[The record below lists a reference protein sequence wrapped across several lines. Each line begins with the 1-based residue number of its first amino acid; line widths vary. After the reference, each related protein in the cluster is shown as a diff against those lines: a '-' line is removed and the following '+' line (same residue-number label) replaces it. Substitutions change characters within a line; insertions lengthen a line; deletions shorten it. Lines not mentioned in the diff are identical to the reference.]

1 VKRFLW
7 FRKILFAIASLIIAF
22 ILFFHVNVTQ
32 AKGKKA
38 RFYDFSDQLI
48 NGEIKKPAAIYMES
62 RARAKFAKLLRL
74 KKSFREALIKTNQDP
89 ILK

>member
-1 VKRFLW
+1 MKYFPR
-7 FRKILFAIASLIIAF
+7 FRKILLIIASATITTIF
-22 ILFFHVNVTQ
+22 FFHIDNTH
-32 AKGKKA
+32 AKTKKA

-74 KKSFREALIKTNQDP
+74 KKSFRQTLIKTNQDP
-89 ILK
+89 LLK

>member
-1 VKRFLW
+1 MKDFLW
-7 FRKILFAIASLIIAF
+7 LQKFCYIILSVIIAITMF
-22 ILFFHVNVTQ
+22 CHVNAE
-32 AKGKKA
+32 AKNKKA

-62 RARAKFAKLLRL
+62 RARAKFAKLLQL
-74 KKSFREALIKTNQDP
+74 KKSFRQTLIRTNQDP

>member
-1 VKRFLW
+1 VKHFSW
-7 FRKILFAIASLIIAF
+7 FRRALVLAV
-22 ILFFHVNVTQ
+22 ILFFHVNT
-32 AKGKKA
+32 AHSKSKKA

-48 NGEIKKPAAIYMES
+48 NGEIKKPSTIYMEA

-74 KKSFREALIKTNQDP
+74 KKSFRQALIRTNQDP

>member
-1 VKRFLW
+1 MNRYPIWLENL
-7 FRKILFAIASLIIAF
+7 ILVVFAFIIAV
-22 ILFFHVNVTQ
+22 IMFHATNGD
-32 AKGKKA
+32 AKTKKA

-62 RARAKFAKLLRL
+62 RARAKFKKLLRL
-74 KKSFREALIKTNQDP
+74 KKSFRAALIKSNQDP

>member
-1 VKRFLW
+1 MKYFSW
-7 FRKILFAIASLIIAF
+7 FRKILLIFVSIIITAT
-22 ILFFHVNVTQ
+22 LFFHASDTH
-32 AKGKKA
+32 AKTKKA

-62 RARAKFAKLLRL
+62 RARAKFAKLLKL
-74 KKSFREALIKTNQDP
+74 KKSFRQALIKTNQDP